1 MNRFG
6 SLACAVCSVAVP
18 VLVSAQSGAMP
29 APAKVRQT
37 LDSLAKEY
45 VTLASAPGTAVAVV
59 RGSDTLLFRGYG
71 MANLELGTPV
81 TVNSVFRIGSVT
93 KQFTASAVLQ
103 LVEQGKLALTD
114 TIGQWIPDLPL
125 AWRGVTVTQ
134 LLNHTS
140 GIPSYTD
147 VGDAWVKRWGEEMT
161 GPQLLSL
168 VADKPVDFPRGTS
181 WRYDNTGYVLL
192 GMLLEARTG
201 HSWGQ
206 DFSERFFTPLGMSRT
221 RYCATNVLIPDRASG
236 YSKNGAGPWMNAT
249 YLAMSQ
255 PHAAGALCSTIGDL
269 LTWNRAL
276 HNGRVLKRASY
287 DAMTTPQGTAL
298 ERKYGFALGREAL
311 GTHTVLTHGGG
322 INGFLTG
329 NLFIPDAQL
338 SVTVLTNSDDGG
350 PDRLVLQL
358 ARAALGIPLEVPP
371 KAIAITASELA
382 AYTGTYDLVVGAT
395 RPFTFTIKDG
405 TLIAQLEGQGP
416 NAAIPLGNHTFGLAF
431 DPTLRITF
439 TMVDGKPTKVT
450 LKQGGGTF
458 EGVRRP

>member
-1 MNRFG
+1 MNRIG

-103 LVEQGKLALTD
+103 LVEQGKISLTD
-114 TIGQWIPDLPL
+114 SIGQWVPDLPI
-125 AWRGVTVTQ
+125 AWRGATVTQ

-140 GIPSYTD
+140 GIPSYTN
-147 VGDAWVKRWGEEMT
+147 VGEAWVKRWGEEMT
-161 GPQLLSL
+161 GPQLVAL
-168 VADKPVDFPRGTS
+168 VADKPLDFPRGTA
-181 WRYDNTGYVLL
+181 WKYDNTGYVLL

-206 DFSERFFTPLGMSRT
+206 DFAERFFTPLGMSRT

-236 YSKNGAGPWMNAT
+236 YSKNGAGPWTNST

-255 PHAAGALCSTIGDL
+255 PHAGGALCSTIGDL

-276 HNGRVLKRASY
+276 HNGRILKPSSY
-287 DAMTTPQGTAL
+287 DAMTTPQGAAL
-298 ERKYGFALGREAL
+298 ERKYGFALGRETL
-311 GTHTVLTHGGG
+311 GTHTVLTHGGR

-329 NLFIPDAQL
+329 NIFIPDAQL
-338 SVTVLTNSDDGG
+338 SVTVLTNSDEGG

-358 ARAALGIPLEVPP
+358 ARAALGLPLEVPP
-371 KAIAITASELA
+371 KAVATTAAALA
-382 AYTGTYDLVVGAT
+382 AYAGTYDLVIGT
-395 RPFTFTIKDG
+395 PRPFTVALKAGALFG
-405 TLIAQLEGQGP
+405 QLEGQGP
-416 NAAIPLGNHTFGLAF
+416 TDMIPLGNDTFGASF
-431 DPTLRITF
+431 DPNLRIVF
-439 TMVDGKPTKVT
+439 TMVNGKPTKMT